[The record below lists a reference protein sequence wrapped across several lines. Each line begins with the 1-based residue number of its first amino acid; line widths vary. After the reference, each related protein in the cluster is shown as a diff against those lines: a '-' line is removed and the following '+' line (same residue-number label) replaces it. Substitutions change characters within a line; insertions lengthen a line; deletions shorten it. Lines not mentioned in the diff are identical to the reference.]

1 MKQLGQT
8 FGMEVLAAGLGGLS
22 FSWGTDDQSFQGRE
36 HLTVEQ
42 NATLDA
48 VVTAHD
54 PLKLRANVVAV
65 GDFILRWQPAEYTL
79 LMQRRATAIQ
89 AGNITLVQQWD
100 VAMARGVVD
109 LNTTAAQNFKAALVT
124 AGILTQQRAD
134 TIFV

>member
-8 FGMEVLAAGLGGLS
+8 FGMEVLAAGLGGLP
-22 FSWGTDDQSFQGRE
+22 FSWGADDQSFQGRE

-54 PLKLRANVVAV
+54 PLKLRANIVAV